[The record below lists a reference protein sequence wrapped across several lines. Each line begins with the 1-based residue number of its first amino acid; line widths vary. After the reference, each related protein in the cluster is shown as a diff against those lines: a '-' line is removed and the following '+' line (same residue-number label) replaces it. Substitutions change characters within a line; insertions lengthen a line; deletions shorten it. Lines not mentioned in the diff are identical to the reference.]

1 MTELLHSDLAVGPL
15 STKISVVSSVK
26 NEEAALPEL
35 ILRLEAVLVGI
46 SPEYEVILID
56 NGSSDATPLIIEGA
70 HRKNARIKLIQLSRD
85 FGQVMA
91 LRSGIQHASGD
102 IVVIMDGDL
111 QDLPEEIPK
120 LLPLLGEGW
129 DLVYAQRKNRQDAW
143 FRRVSSNAI
152 RKIFAFLIKG
162 SDMPPGD
169 ERMLVGVFRAMKR
182 EVADAI
188 RTFPEHTMHI
198 QSLIRWIG
206 FKQTLVEVEHGKR
219 KGLKSK
225 YNPMNLIRYALDG
238 AVAAS
243 TYPLR
248 LVTLIGFL
256 IAFISFAAGVG
267 YFFQRIW
274 YGTQL
279 VGFTTLV
286 IMMLFL
292 GGANLFVAG
301 VRGEYIGR
309 VYNET
314 KARPLYIIKKK
325 LL

>member
-1 MTELLHSDLAVGPL
+1 MSDTQVIKVM
-15 STKISVVSSVK
+15 TKISVVSSVK
-26 NEEAALPEL
+26 NEQAALPEL
-35 ILRLEAVLVGI
+35 ISRLEAALEKI

-56 NGSSDATPLIIEGA
+56 NGSTDETPLIVEGA
-70 HRKNARIKLIQLSRD
+70 HRVNPRVKLIQLSRD

-91 LRSGIQHASGD
+91 LRCGINHASGEN
-102 IVVIMDGDL
+102 VVIMDGDL

-120 LLPLLGEGW
+120 LLKPLGDGW

-143 FRRVSSNAI
+143 FRRVSSGAI
-152 RKIFAFLIKG
+152 RKVFAVLIKG

-169 ERMLVGVFRAMKR
+169 ERMLVGVFRAMRR

-188 RTFPEHTMHI
+188 RSLPEHTMHI

-206 FKQTLVEVEHGKR
+206 FRQTLVEVEHGKR
-219 KGLKSK
+219 KGGKSK

-248 LVTLIGFL
+248 LMTLAGFL
-256 IAFISFAAGVG
+256 IAALSFIAGIA
-267 YFFQRIW
+267 YFFQRIF

-279 VGFTTLV
+279 PGFTTLV
-286 IMMLFL
+286 IIVLFL
-292 GGANLFVAG
+292 GGINLCVSG
-301 VRGEYIGR
+301 ILGEYIGR
-309 VYNET
+309 VYTET
-314 KARPLYIIKKK
+314 KQRPLYIVKKK